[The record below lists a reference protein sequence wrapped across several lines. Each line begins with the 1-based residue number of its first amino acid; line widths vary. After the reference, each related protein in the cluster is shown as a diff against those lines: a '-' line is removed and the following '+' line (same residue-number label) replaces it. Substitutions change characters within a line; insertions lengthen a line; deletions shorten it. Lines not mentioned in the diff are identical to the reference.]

1 MSQENVEVVRE
12 IYEGW
17 ASGDFSGGVAHL
29 DEHVVLVARPDFP
42 EFGVF
47 AGPSGIE
54 TYMRRF
60 LEQFERV
67 TIEAEQIEAVG
78 DTILVHVVQ
87 HGKYRTSGVEGD
99 NQYFM
104 LFTFRGRRIV
114 RIETVMEEAEAL
126 EALGLSEHEAHADS

>member
-1 MSQENVEVVRE
+1 MSQENVEIVGRIFE
-12 IYEGW
+12 AW
-17 ASGDFSGGVAHL
+17 ADGDLRAGADDLDAHA
-29 DEHVVLVARPDFP
+29 VLVVPPDFP

-78 DTILVHVVQ
+78 DTVLVHVVQ
-87 HGKYRTSGVEGD
+87 HGKYRASGVEGD
-99 NQYFM
+99 NRYFL
-104 LFTFRGRRIV
+104 LFTFRGRKIV
-114 RIETVMEEAEAL
+114 RVENVMDENEAL
-126 EALGLSEHEAHADS
+126 EAVGLSE